1 MANRT
6 LTSFNAGGDQWGFLG
21 GNITIANGRITVN
34 NIGMAAPTSTPSDIS
49 NVTARLL
56 FYPGVPAFNMTVT
69 VSGTQL
75 FANGSIP
82 LTPDLVGKRIQGI
95 AFNYNYFNSE
105 KAAGINANETT
116 AATIIASD
124 INTAPTTPNTISASG
139 SFEVGESIN
148 VSWATSTDAEGD
160 PITYQLEV
168 SRNGESYAHFTETT
182 ARNASYVIPNAT
194 TSLRFRVRALSNGLT
209 SNYATTVV
217 YTVTNNS
224 APFLT
229 VATTDNRTLYEN
241 DQFSVTGQVTDA
253 DVGNVVITKFSI
265 NGGTERAI
273 TSAISQGTAVTY
285 NKVLTFKQGKLFD
298 GANAVTDT
306 LADGSQHVLRVWAED
321 DKGGKS
327 AEQVRVFYVVA
338 NRSAVLTINP
348 VTSVSDL
355 IDSDTIAISGNV
367 SDPDGNT
374 VTVRYKVGNGL
385 YTQVYSGTGGTFN
398 FNVAIADLQTG
409 VNTVMVQATDSYG
422 LSTTKT
428 LRVTK
433 SANSKP
439 LLKSVATYKLTP
451 PNGSADGIVLW
462 VQRETGDLIVNA
474 EISMGANGAEE
485 NFVPMTKDS
494 TAYVTDAIE
503 EDEFTYDNG
512 TAAENIIVRLTM
524 ERTSAS
530 SDKTIK
536 LISGVLS

>member
-1 MANRT
+1 MVKYFYNKYNAVPITRFTDSTPWVSRGTIQASLYPLAKSYSYNTTTNTYELSGAWSANDNVNVGSTGYELSGSVLNRYISQT
-6 LTSFNAGGDQWGFLG
+6 ASASANSVLNLTRATKDSTQN
-21 GNITIANGRITVN
+21 
-34 NIGMAAPTSTPSDIS
+34 TSTTSYSRGALLQSDII
-49 NVTARLL
+49 AEDGA
-56 FYPGVPAFNMTVT
+56 YPADGRHSDGYWYVRGTV
-69 VSGTQL
+69 
-75 FANGSIP
+75 ANNPPS
-82 LTPDLVGKRIQGI
+82 LTL
-95 AFNYNYFNSE
+95 
-105 KAAGINANETT
+105 
-116 AATIIASD
+116 
-124 INTAPTTPNTISASG
+124 
-139 SFEVGESIN
+139 
-148 VSWATSTDAEGD
+148 
-160 PITYQLEV
+160 
-168 SRNGESYAHFTETT
+168 
-182 ARNASYVIPNAT
+182 
-194 TSLRFRVRALSNGLT
+194 
-209 SNYATTVV
+209 
-217 YTVTNNS
+217 
-224 APFLT
+224 
-229 VATTDNRTLYEN
+229 ATTDNRTLYEN
-241 DQFSVTGQVTDA
+241 DQFNVTGQVTDT
-253 DVGNVVITKFSI
+253 DVGNVVTTKYSI

-273 TSAISQGTAVTY
+273 TATISQGTALTY

-298 GANAVTDT
+298 GTTAITDT

-348 VTSVSDL
+348 VTSKSDL

-374 VTVRYKVGNGL
+374 VTVRYKIGNGL

-398 FNVAIADLQTG
+398 FNVALADLQTG

-433 SANSKP
+433 SANNKP

-485 NFVPMTKDS
+485 NFVPMIKDS

-503 EDEFTYDNG
+503 EDEFTFDNG
-512 TAAENIIVRLTM
+512 AVSAENIVVRLTM

-530 SDKTIK
+530 SDKGIK